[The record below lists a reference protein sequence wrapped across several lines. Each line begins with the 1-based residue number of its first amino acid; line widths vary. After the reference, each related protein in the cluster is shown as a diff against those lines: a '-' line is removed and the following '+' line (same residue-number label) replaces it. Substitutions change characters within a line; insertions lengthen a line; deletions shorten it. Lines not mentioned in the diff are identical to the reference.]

1 MQRKGNI
8 ILITGF
14 LLILFFFGVI
24 ADARYAIYAVTG
36 EPDHAYWVSEA
47 SSETEAHYTAG
58 LPGKFAFL
66 EWNGLTHRLLGQRE
80 MNHVIKMNNGYLAEL
95 QAQIPP
101 DDVVRRAH
109 MLADL
114 EEALAARDVAFLYLA
129 APTKIRSREAHP
141 RTEESAGHGG
151 ENILPAGATDYSDEN
166 LDRFVNV
173 LAERGVNCIDLRET
187 IREDADDYYDFFYV
201 TDHHWNT
208 KAGFYAYQKIA
219 DWLVSRGIAIDP
231 RARDLSNYEAETF
244 PDAHQGS
251 RGRRSGV
258 LFGGI
263 DDFTLYTPRFETE
276 LIEPDGTRGDFTQ
289 MLVNRAY
296 LFEDHD
302 HHMSDTYDSV
312 LEPSTGNYVN
322 PLAGNDATVL
332 FVSDS
337 MGFAVAPYLAISVNR
352 MISVNAYEPW
362 NLASLVEETHPD
374 AVVVLQASTMNL
386 ISDDSFRFGY

>member
-1 MQRKGNI
+1 MQKKGSI

-36 EPDHAYWVSEA
+36 KPDHGYWVSEA

-80 MNHVIKMNNGYLAEL
+80 MNHVIKLNNGYLAEL

-114 EEALAARDVAFLYLA
+114 EEALAARGVAFLYLA
-129 APTKIRSREAHP
+129 APTKISARE
-141 RTEESAGHGG
+141 EDL
-151 ENILPAGATDYSDEN
+151 LPAGVKDYSDEN
-166 LDRFVNV
+166 LDRFMNV
-173 LAERGVNCIDLRET
+173 LAERGVNRIDLRET

-208 KAGFYAYQKIA
+208 EAGFYAYGKIA
-219 DWLVSRGIAIDP
+219 DWLVSRGITIDP
-231 RARDLSNYEAETF
+231 RVRDLSNYTAETF
-244 PDAHQGS
+244 EKAHLGS

-263 DDFTLYTPRFETE
+263 DDFTVYTPRFETE
-276 LIEPDGTRGDFTQ
+276 LVEPDGARGDFSQ
-289 MLVNRAY
+289 MLMNRAY
-296 LFEDHD
+296 LSGDYD
-302 HHMSDTYDSV
+302 YRMSDTYDSV

-362 NLASLVEETHPD
+362 NLASLVEETQPD

>member
-1 MQRKGNI
+1 MQRKGNF

-36 EPDHAYWVSEA
+36 EPDHSYWVSEA
-47 SSETEAHYTAG
+47 SSEAEAHYTAG

-66 EWNGLTHRLLGQRE
+66 EWNGFTHRLLGQRE
-80 MNHVIKMNNGYLAEL
+80 MNHVIKLNNGYLAEL

-114 EEALAARDVAFLYLA
+114 EEALWARDVAFLYLA
-129 APTKIRSREAHP
+129 APTKISARE
-141 RTEESAGHGG
+141 
-151 ENILPAGATDYSDEN
+151 ENLLPAGARDYSDEN
-166 LDRFVNV
+166 LDRFMNV
-173 LAERGVNCIDLRET
+173 LAERGVNRIDLRET
-187 IREDADDYYDFFYV
+187 IRADADNYYDFFYV

-208 KAGFYAYQKIA
+208 EAGFYAYGKIA
-219 DWLVSRGIAIDP
+219 DWLTSCGIAIDP
-231 RARDLSNYEAETF
+231 RVRDLSNYTAETF
-244 PDAHQGS
+244 ENAHLGS

-263 DDFTLYTPRFETE
+263 DDFTVYTPRFETE
-276 LIEPDGTRGDFTQ
+276 LIEPDGTRGDFTR
-289 MLVNRAY
+289 MLMNRAY
-296 LFEDHD
+296 LSEEHD

-337 MGFAVAPYLAISVNR
+337 MGFAVAPYLAISAHR

-362 NLASLVEETHPD
+362 NLASLVEETDPD
-374 AVVVLQASTMNL
+374 AVVVLHASIMNL
-386 ISDDSFRFGY
+386 IADESFRFGY